1 MMGTVWITRSSVETG
16 AAPGVVPGA
25 AAATGAAG
33 SISGVPATSFLA
45 TSCSGNCT
53 RNLAAASR
61 MAALVALTMGE
72 VVLTPPDLKLPYPVK
87 VSESA
92 VSPVGASTLRRY
104 LIVTA

>member
-1 MMGTVWITRSSVETG
+1 MSGTVWITRSSAGGGPLGDVATTG
-16 AAPGVVPGA
+16 AD
-25 AAATGAAG
+25 G